1 MNTQGQDVTVYN
13 FCNPDGRHEPAQVS
27 TFKATRQVIVDVFG
41 GDPIEGTEQ
50 VVGVEELDE
59 HGRYRR
65 LATGWGELN

>member
-27 TFKATRQVIVDVFG
+27 TFKATRQAIVDVYG
-41 GDPIEGTEQ
+41 GVPLEGTQQ
-50 VVGVEELDE
+50 VVRAEELDE